1 MIPLK
6 FTARYT
12 RLSIKFVSDLRQ
24 VCNFD
29 KKRSKPDS
37 IDCTPPEFIMPNS
50 KERPLLPLHP
60 NIKELKV
67 RSIIKLEHND
77 DSGSLCLNLDNQEY
91 YRFRDLHLSKP

>member
-1 MIPLK
+1 L
-6 FTARYT
+6 T
-12 RLSIKFVSDLRQ
+12 
-24 VCNFD
+24 D

-67 RSIIKLEHND
+67 RSIIKLEI
-77 DSGSLCLNLDNQEY
+77 GFWVY
-91 YRFRDLHLSKP
+91 GV